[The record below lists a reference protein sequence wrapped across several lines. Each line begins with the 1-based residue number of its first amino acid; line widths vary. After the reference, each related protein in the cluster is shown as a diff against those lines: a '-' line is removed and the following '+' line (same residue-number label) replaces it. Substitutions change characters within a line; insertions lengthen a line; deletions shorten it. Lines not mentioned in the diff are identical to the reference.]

1 MNSSKF
7 KDWTSDNAKKL
18 IKIRRWLHQ
27 NPEIG
32 FDEYKT
38 SEYLKKIL
46 SNSGYTITQN
56 SKMKTG
62 FFCEYNSGIKG
73 NTLAVR

>member
-18 IKIRRWLHQ
+18 IEIRRWLHQ

-46 SNSGYTITQN
+46 
-56 SKMKTG
+56 
-62 FFCEYNSGIKG
+62 
-73 NTLAVR
+73 